1 MSRREDSV
9 KICFLSS
16 ARYGEPLDT
25 TNEKKFLALKSLG
38 ELFVVG
44 FSKDFRPRR
53 FTEHARFYLLPKL
66 PIPILRYATIF
77 MVGSPLVLW
86 LIFRHHVQVLVAQSP
101 YEGFTAACAKKIAGW
116 LGKRVV
122 LVVESHGDFQ
132 ESLFLYRRVLLQKTY
147 RFLMRFVAS
156 FSLRHADLLRAVSN
170 STKEQLERQSPGK
183 QIVRFPAWTDIEVF
197 RQVEMNG
204 EKNSSQSILYAGV
217 LSPLKGVHHLL
228 NAFVCLSKEFPQA
241 RLLLVEHEENKDY
254 AAELKAQIKRSD
266 LDGRVQFLGVVLQEE
281 LAVSMRKACVF
292 ALPSALEGLPR
303 VVIEAMATG
312 TPVIGSNVGGIP
324 EIVEDGTTGFLV
336 HPGDETALTERIR
349 WVLKNPEKAREMGA
363 RARGFAEKIFS
374 TDIYIGGYRQI
385 LEVAQ
390 GLSAEEDDHAPS
402 TL

>member
-1 MSRREDSV
+1 
-9 KICFLSS
+9 
-16 ARYGEPLDT
+16 
-25 TNEKKFLALKSLG
+25 
-38 ELFVVG
+38 
-44 FSKDFRPRR
+44 
-53 FTEHARFYLLPKL
+53 L
-66 PIPILRYATIF
+66 PIPILRYAEIF

-241 RLLLVEHEENKDY
+241 RLLLVGHEENKDY

-281 LAVSMRKACVF
+281 LAVSMRKACV
-292 ALPSALEGLPR
+292 
-303 VVIEAMATG
+303 
-312 TPVIGSNVGGIP
+312 
-324 EIVEDGTTGFLV
+324 
-336 HPGDETALTERIR
+336 
-349 WVLKNPEKAREMGA
+349 
-363 RARGFAEKIFS
+363 
-374 TDIYIGGYRQI
+374 
-385 LEVAQ
+385 
-390 GLSAEEDDHAPS
+390 
-402 TL
+402 